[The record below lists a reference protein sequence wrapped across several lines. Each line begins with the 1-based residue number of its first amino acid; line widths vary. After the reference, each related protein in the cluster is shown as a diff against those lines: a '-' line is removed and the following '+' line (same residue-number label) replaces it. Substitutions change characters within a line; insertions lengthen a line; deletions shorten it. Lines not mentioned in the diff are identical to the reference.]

1 MGYARRGLIDPDAG
15 STSELS
21 SVCLLR
27 WPRFALWPSLPARQA
42 ALRQPRYRILAALA
56 RQRRNPQPDLG
67 RPTSPMKEKRAVLGE
82 KWRAGGR
89 GDGATV
95 LAGGTSEEEEG
106 RATCS
111 GGWEQICSRHMRM
124 RGSEARAR
132 EEHAGM
138 EAAPNKR
145 VDESTRDRPIGLQP
159 I

>member
-1 MGYARRGLIDPDAG
+1 
-15 STSELS
+15 
-21 SVCLLR
+21 
-27 WPRFALWPSLPARQA
+27 
-42 ALRQPRYRILAALA
+42 
-56 RQRRNPQPDLG
+56 
-67 RPTSPMKEKRAVLGE
+67 VLGE